1 MDETLLSINLNAF
14 ILRYFKDVSSMLAD
28 IGRRSR
34 GGTMARL
41 GTILVDLNANRRSGT
56 DNRTNLEFY
65 RTEVERRC
73 GICLSDP
80 IIYEAFT
87 YYDREVLPHKNDDVI
102 NAHAMPG
109 AHAALQAVQDAGLR
123 CALFTNP
130 SFPQGAI
137 ECRMGWGD
145 LADAPFE
152 LVTHMGNT
160 TRCKPDATYY
170 LEQLQVMGLEPHE
183 VLMVGNDPKRDFPSP
198 ACGIQTAYVGQGKPG
213 RATWHGTMEDFARE
227 FNAVV
232 EAFYEHQV
240 ADELSSGIVVGAVLK
255 RLVKQERP
263 QRLHSNADVLATTAK
278 TRQSEQGALKRGG
291 IDLLVMPPKLKG
303 RLPLWRVCSVD

>member
-1 MDETLLSINLNAF
+1 MSSISSVNCDFLLVWRLFRNLMNSRLRNLTITSQAFGFGVKYPEPTTLDQIYEKGARVLKAVVFDMDETLLSINLNAF

-65 RTEVERRC
+65 QEEVERRC

-80 IIYEAFT
+80 LIYEAFT
-87 YYDREVLPHKNDDVI
+87 YYDREVLPYKNDELI

-130 SFPQGAI
+130 SFPQG
-137 ECRMGWGD
+137 
-145 LADAPFE
+145 
-152 LVTHMGNT
+152 
-160 TRCKPDATYY
+160 
-170 LEQLQVMGLEPHE
+170 
-183 VLMVGNDPKRDFPSP
+183 PSS
-198 ACGIQTAYVGQGKPG
+198 AAWAG
-213 RATWHGTMEDFARE
+213 ATWPT
-227 FNAVV
+227 
-232 EAFYEHQV
+232 
-240 ADELSSGIVVGAVLK
+240 
-255 RLVKQERP
+255 
-263 QRLHSNADVLATTAK
+263 
-278 TRQSEQGALKRGG
+278 
-291 IDLLVMPPKLKG
+291 PPLN
-303 RLPLWRVCSVD
+303 S

>member
-1 MDETLLSINLNAF
+1 MSSISSVNCDFLLVWRLFRNLMNTRLRNLTITSQAFGFGVKYPEPTILDRFFEKGARVLKAVVFDMDETLLSINLNAF
-14 ILRYFKDVSSMLAD
+14 ILRYFKDVSSMLAN

-41 GTILVDLNANRRSGT
+41 GTILVDLNANRRSGA

-65 RTEVERRC
+65 QTEVERRC

-80 IIYEAFT
+80 LIYEAFT
-87 YYDREVLPHKNDDVI
+87 YYDREILPYKNDDVI

-152 LVTHMGNT
+152 LVTHMGNA

-170 LEQLQVMGLEPHE
+170 LEQLQAMGLEPHE

-213 RATWHGTMEDFARE
+213 LATWRGTMEDFARD

-240 ADELSSGIVVGAVLK
+240 ADELS
-255 RLVKQERP
+255 
-263 QRLHSNADVLATTAK
+263 
-278 TRQSEQGALKRGG
+278 
-291 IDLLVMPPKLKG
+291 
-303 RLPLWRVCSVD
+303 

>member
-41 GTILVDLNANRRSGT
+41 GTILVDLNANRRSST

-65 RTEVERRC
+65 QEEVERRC

-80 IIYEAFT
+80 LIYEAFT
-87 YYDREVLPHKNDDVI
+87 YYDREVLPYKNDDAI

-109 AHAALQAVQDAGLR
+109 AHDALQAVQDAGLR

-137 ECRMGWGD
+137 ECRMGWGE
-145 LADAPFE
+145 LTDAPFE
-152 LVTHMGNT
+152 LVTHMGNA
-160 TRCKPDATYY
+160 TRC
-170 LEQLQVMGLEPHE
+170 
-183 VLMVGNDPKRDFPSP
+183 KRDFPSP
-198 ACGIQTAYVGQGKPG
+198 DCGIQTAYVGQGKPG
-213 RATWHGTMEDFARE
+213 RATWRGTMEDFARD

-232 EAFYEHQV
+232 EAFYEHQI
-240 ADELSSGIVVGAVLK
+240 ADELS
-255 RLVKQERP
+255 
-263 QRLHSNADVLATTAK
+263 
-278 TRQSEQGALKRGG
+278 
-291 IDLLVMPPKLKG
+291 
-303 RLPLWRVCSVD
+303 

>member
-1 MDETLLSINLNAF
+1 MLKAVVFDMDETLLSINLNAF

-56 DNRTNLEFY
+56 DNRTNLEFTAPRSNAGAASASPILSSTRHLPTTTAKFFRIRMTTSSTPTPCRAHTPRFRPY
-65 RTEVERRC
+65 RTQGCAARSSPTPAFRR
-73 GICLSDP
+73 GPSS
-80 IIYEAFT
+80 AAW
-87 YYDREVLPHKNDDVI
+87 V
-102 NAHAMPG
+102 G
-109 AHAALQAVQDAGLR
+109 A
-123 CALFTNP
+123 TWP
-130 SFPQGAI
+130 TP
-137 ECRMGWGD
+137 
-145 LADAPFE
+145 PFE

-170 LEQLQVMGLEPHE
+170 LEQLKVMGLEPHE

-213 RATWHGTMEDFARE
+213 RATWRGTMEDFARE

-240 ADELSSGIVVGAVLK
+240 ADELS
-255 RLVKQERP
+255 
-263 QRLHSNADVLATTAK
+263 
-278 TRQSEQGALKRGG
+278 
-291 IDLLVMPPKLKG
+291 
-303 RLPLWRVCSVD
+303 